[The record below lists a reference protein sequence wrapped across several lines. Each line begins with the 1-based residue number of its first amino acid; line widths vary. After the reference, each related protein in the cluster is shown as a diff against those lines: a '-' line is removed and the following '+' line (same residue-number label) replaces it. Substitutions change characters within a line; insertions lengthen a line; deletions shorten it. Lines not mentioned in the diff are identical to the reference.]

1 MYWQLHT
8 AKTWHDSCPNED
20 LVWRFSK
27 IYWLDL
33 ITSAYDSAYLIKL
46 FIIWRLP
53 WPNPLYSYYTWLWP
67 KSTYCLLLYLPR
79 ECQAPLGFLHVE
91 EILQSLCCCLR
102 YYNVCLFSHFS
113 LSAPLS
119 SEPTVP
125 SVQTVSGVLE
135 DKATNASTAN
145 CWCTKSATNWS
156 QWSVADQFTKW
167 VAELWTVMP
176 DMKNLF
182 EGLDLLVNTLSV

>member
-1 MYWQLHT
+1 M
-8 AKTWHDSCPNED
+8 KTW
-20 LVWRFSK
+20 LGAILK
-27 IYWLDL
+27 YMGL
-33 ITSAYDSAYLIKL
+33 ILLMQPMTAYLIKL

-53 WPNPLYSYYTWLWP
+53 WPNPLYSYH
-67 KSTYCLLLYLPR
+67 LPTACCCT
-79 ECQAPLGFLHVE
+79 CQENAKPPLGFLHVE
-91 EILQSLCCCLR
+91 VIRQSLRCGLR

-167 VAELWTVMP
+167 VAELWTVSTW
-176 DMKNLF
+176 MKNVF
-182 EGLDLLVNTLSV
+182 EGFDLLVNHSVCLGTNHIWNAIESLGLNRTAR